1 MTRPRKKDRHLP
13 ECVYPKHGAYWYVKN
28 GKWQRLP
35 PTGPST
41 LSSALE
47 AYAALVETPRGG
59 MPALIDEALVVIC
72 KRVAPSTAGQYE
84 DAAKIL
90 KRKLV
95 QFAPAQVRP
104 VHVVQLRQSLVAT
117 PNMANRCL
125 SVLRSVFDYALEQ
138 QLIDSN
144 PAIGVKRLKE
154 KKRDRLITPQEYV
167 AIYAQAGPRLQ
178 VIMDLCIRTGQRI
191 TAVLRIRRADL
202 TEEGIRFGRHK
213 TEGKGVTAW
222 TPELR
227 AVVERAKT
235 LDGKISALTL
245 LRNRRGKPPD
255 YRTVRDQWDE
265 AVRAAGVSDAHLHDL
280 RAVAATWAKRQGL
293 NPTALLMHSSP
304 AQTERYLRGRE
315 EPVIEGPSF
324 GHLIDGTKKTS

>member
-1 MTRPRKKDRHLP
+1 M
-13 ECVYPKHGAYWYVKN
+13 YPKHGAYWYVKN
-28 GKWQRLP
+28 GKWTRLP
-35 PTGPST
+35 STGPST
-41 LSSALE
+41 LASALE
-47 AYAALVETPRGG
+47 AYAALVETPKGG
-59 MPALIDEALVVIC
+59 MPALIDEALVVIG
-72 KRVAPSTAGQYE
+72 KRVAASTAGQYE

-95 QFAPAQVRP
+95 QFAPGQVRP
-104 VHVVQLRQSLVAT
+104 VHVVALRQSLVNT

-138 QLIDSN
+138 QRIESN

-167 AIYAQAGPRLQ
+167 AIYAKAGPRLQ

-191 TAVLRIRRADL
+191 TAVLRIRRTDL

-213 TEGKGVTAW
+213 TDGKGVTAW

-227 AVVERAKT
+227 AVVERAK
-235 LDGKISALTL
+235 ALNGNIRSLTTL
-245 LRNRRGKPPD
+245 LRNKRGKAPD

-265 AVRAAGVSDAHLHDL
+265 AVKAAGVTDAHLHDL

-324 GHLIDGTKKTS
+324 GHLIDGAKKTP